1 MFYFFSVSHS
11 NKYMDCDTMV
21 WIEWRVNTSH
31 RLTII
36 YLSILFVPFLLLSH
50 LLIHSF
56 HDSPCLLSPF
66 PCSTLFAY
74 SPVFS
79 TISHSVVDSQSLL
92 LQIFLFKTLITDK
105 NVFNR
110 DGSMWRSSKRCW
122 KSFLERT
129 GDFSNE
135 SLFYSLSICL
145 GLKRPKMMLSSITRP
160 FSLKQGMDRFS
171 LAV

>member
-1 MFYFFSVSHS
+1 M
-11 NKYMDCDTMV
+11 
-21 WIEWRVNTSH
+21 
-31 RLTII
+31 
-36 YLSILFVPFLLLSH
+36 
-50 LLIHSF
+50 
-56 HDSPCLLSPF
+56 
-66 PCSTLFAY
+66 
-74 SPVFS
+74 FS

-110 DGSMWRSSKRCW
+110 DGSMWRSSKRCG

-171 LAV
+171 LAVLYVTILVKSSYSFLRLAGFGKINPQTGSISRSQIVSPREDESKVQVIRQDPYVDEVLLDRSI